1 MTQRN
6 VEDKVGLVSIE
17 KVEDGAVEKKKWPK
31 RKRQADYLRE
41 PIRIKAN
48 ERSVKVN
55 INSFRSRFSTL
66 KRKVSSLQLEHGL
79 LPDFLLMLKN
89 NVQKEN
95 VSNPALNAGK
105 YMVKCSGNLE
115 ELLKTHGLK
124 YNSSTMVMM
133 ANNFDF
139 TEERLDEEGEVKL
152 LPEDI
157 DNRTEDRIELMGKVA
172 INSFRTRYSLSGN
185 ISTMN
190 RKTKHHHRANLT
202 RI

>member
-1 MTQRN
+1 M
-6 VEDKVGLVSIE
+6 VSIE
-17 KVEDGAVEKKKWPK
+17 KVEEGAVEKKKWPK

-55 INSFRSRFSTL
+55 TNSFRSRFSTL

-152 LPEDI
+152 LPEDL

-172 INSFRTRYSLSGN
+172 INSFRTRYSFSGN
-185 ISTMN
+185 KTTMT
-190 RKTKHHHRANLT
+190 RKIKHPQCANLT

>member
-6 VEDKVGLVSIE
+6 VEDNVGLVTRIE
-17 KVEDGAVEKKKWPK
+17 KVEEGAVEKKWQK

-41 PIRIKAN
+41 PIRIKAK

-89 NVQKEN
+89 NVQREN

-139 TEERLDEEGEVKL
+139 TEERLDGEGEVKL
-152 LPEDI
+152 LPEDL
-157 DNRTEDRIELMGKVA
+157 DNKIEDRIELMGKVA
-172 INSFRTRYSLSGN
+172 INSFRTR
-185 ISTMN
+185 
-190 RKTKHHHRANLT
+190 
-202 RI
+202 

>member
-1 MTQRN
+1 MNT
-6 VEDKVGLVSIE
+6 
-17 KVEDGAVEKKKWPK
+17 
-31 RKRQADYLRE
+31 
-41 PIRIKAN
+41 
-48 ERSVKVN
+48 
-55 INSFRSRFSTL
+55 NSFRTRFSTL

-79 LPDFLLMLKN
+79 LPDFLLMVKN

-95 VSNPALNAGK
+95 VPNPALNAGK
-105 YMVKCSGNLE
+105 YMLKCSGQVE
-115 ELLKTHGLK
+115 EVLKTGFGLRF
-124 YNSSTMVMM
+124 NSSTMVMM

-152 LPEDI
+152 LPEDL

-185 ISTMN
+185 KTTMN
-190 RKTKHHHRANLT
+190 RKIKHPHRANLT